1 MNATSIRHMQ
11 GTHKPWLELATHFQ
25 KSRVIKDIK
34 HLEKVPFRAYTYTA
48 VGYTRVVYYTQQTNE
63 ED

>member
-34 HLEKVPFRAYTYTA
+34 HLEKYPLGPTHIPL
-48 VGYTRVVYYTQQTNE
+48 
-63 ED
+63 